1 MFVQSSIDDMM
12 IWRWLLVLYCWMP
25 LHLKCRFVP
34 FFSNL
39 SSILW
44 SWCWGG
50 EDQAGQEEAG
60 EEFLNITVQ
69 KSNLIVI
76 INLA

>member
-1 MFVQSSIDDMM
+1 MEMAP
-12 IWRWLLVLYCWMP
+12 VLSVGYNFIESANLC
-25 LHLKCRFVP
+25 L
-34 FFSNL
+34 SNL
-39 SSILW
+39 SAILW